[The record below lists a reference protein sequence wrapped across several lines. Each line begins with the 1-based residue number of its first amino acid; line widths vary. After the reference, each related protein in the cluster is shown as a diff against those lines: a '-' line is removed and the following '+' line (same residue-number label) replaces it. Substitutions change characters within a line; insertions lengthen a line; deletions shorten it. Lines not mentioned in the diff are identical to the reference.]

1 MSLNPLVPIL
11 PITEAFALWCS
22 VKKDVLKNFTSFPR
36 KHLRWSLFSRTSADG
51 CFCHYFSSFHCS
63 LVADAK
69 YWKATEKEQHGEEVN
84 FLHTNC
90 YFVITN
96 TIGNSKLAHVS
107 KKCPHLYVAEFPKD
121 LASLENSSF
130 YIDHCLLVTWFIFY
144 EPYWLRV

>member
-1 MSLNPLVPIL
+1 MFLKISPVSQENTCAGVY
-11 PITEAFALWCS
+11 FAERLRTAASAISSALSIVLLWLTQNTG
-22 VKKDVLKNFTSFPR
+22 KQRN
-36 KHLRWSLFSRTSADG
+36 
-51 CFCHYFSSFHCS
+51 
-63 LVADAK
+63 
-69 YWKATEKEQHGEEVN
+69 KEEHGEEVN

-130 YIDHCLLVTWFIFY
+130 YIDHCLLVT
-144 EPYWLRV
+144 